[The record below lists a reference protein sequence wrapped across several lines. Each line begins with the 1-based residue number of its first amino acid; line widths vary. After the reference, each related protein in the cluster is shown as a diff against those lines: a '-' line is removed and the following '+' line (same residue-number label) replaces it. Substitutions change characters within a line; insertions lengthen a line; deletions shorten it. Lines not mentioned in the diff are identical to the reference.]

1 MIQLTK
7 NNLDIITFNIFKDK
21 ALCPSEK
28 ENLNKKW
35 IKDMNRQDIE
45 KEYKLEI
52 FRNMFSFLTIKE
64 MQIITF

>member
-21 ALCPSEK
+21 ALYPSEK
-28 ENLNKKW
+28 EENLNKMDK
-35 IKDMNRQDIE
+35 RYEQARYE

-52 FRNMFSFLTIKE
+52 LRNMYVQPS
-64 MQIITF
+64 